1 MFADGHW
8 ILQFSPRAENLFTE
22 LIPALSGMSGKS
34 SNSSMNF
41 TNEDG
46 SPIDIEW
53 YSCSGGSHEH
63 GCMTISFKRGVL
75 DIEFDSFNRAD
86 S

>member
-1 MFADGHW
+1 MDTEFCNFLRG
-8 ILQFSPRAENLFTE
+8 LSLFTE

-46 SPIDIEW
+46 SPIDVE
-53 YSCSGGSHEH
+53 
-63 GCMTISFKRGVL
+63 
-75 DIEFDSFNRAD
+75 
-86 S
+86 

>member
-1 MFADGHW
+1 MYVSDNCS
-8 ILQFSPRAENLFTE
+8 LFSTSKIICLLMDTEFCNFLRGLSLFTE

-46 SPIDIEW
+46 SPIDVE
-53 YSCSGGSHEH
+53 
-63 GCMTISFKRGVL
+63 
-75 DIEFDSFNRAD
+75 
-86 S
+86 